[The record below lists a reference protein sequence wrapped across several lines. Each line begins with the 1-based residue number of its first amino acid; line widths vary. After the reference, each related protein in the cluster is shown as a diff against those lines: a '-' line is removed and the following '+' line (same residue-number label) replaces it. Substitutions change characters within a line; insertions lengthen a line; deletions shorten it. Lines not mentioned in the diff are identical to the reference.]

1 VIDRGGAGH
10 RGGMARS
17 RLVPVRFGVLAALA
31 ALAGAAEAAPA
42 ISISPASIEFYA
54 GPMYQ
59 DVGAP
64 PGELQRGSY
73 EVRNVGDAPLVVTDM
88 VIAGPGAS
96 LMAFDG
102 ALDPSCGSGQDC
114 ALTFSLAPG
123 EARLFLLTCTA
134 AQPGYFGASLGVTS
148 NAVSGAGTAAL
159 SCVGLR
165 PPIIQ
170 ITPVALDFGISHR
183 CEYGETFCYPC
194 GTQPLTQT
202 LTITN
207 AAAPPSRLDFY
218 VTPELPST
226 QYDDFIVGNLCAD
239 ASGGCSVPAGAAL
252 PIEITFRPYHD
263 VLYTTPLAVVSRYPG
278 QAPIQVPFYA
288 EGGHGQ
294 LVFDTPDYL
303 GDVAIGQTLTK
314 TLTVHNAGRAC
325 LSFQGPDSSAPEI
338 QVVGPHPSSL
348 ELAAGASH
356 SWTLACTPELPG
368 PVSSFID
375 FELSWE
381 SIGLVTQV
389 AYCVGVEPLLAVSP
403 ASLAFTGPDEVPLGA
418 SAIRRVTV
426 QNVSGQDTALTSITS
441 SDPRFTAALAGA
453 SLPLPLAPGATAE
466 VDVEFTPTGT
476 ARAAGAIA
484 FGAAGGAGASLGVIG
499 DGALLQARAQP
510 AALDF
515 GAVVYSF
522 APTQRIELRNTGER
536 PLTVAGVELAPP
548 ADFRVVGLARGA
560 TVAAGEVRAF
570 DVRATPTVLG
580 RRRATVAIKL
590 DRIADLAI
598 PLDAIAVDPAVAVTT
613 TDAEPDDYALDLGA
627 AVMDGVPR
635 TGKIVLQ
642 NARSTPIEIA
652 ACAFDGDGGFSAA
665 SACPFTVP
673 GHATGELAIGFM
685 PLAGVAHGAAVT
697 LTGTGLATGA
707 LRVELRGVGVDPRL
721 PAAMTLAGEDGARP
735 PLDEASDTA
744 SDAAADA
751 ASGGGCGATRP
762 APGLAPLAALWLL
775 TRRRRRPR

>member
-1 VIDRGGAGH
+1 
-10 RGGMARS
+10 MARS
-17 RLVPVRFGVLAALA
+17 RPVPALFGVLAALA

-42 ISISPASIEFYA
+42 ISVSPASIEFYA

-88 VIAGPGAS
+88 AITGPGAS

-148 NAVSGAGTAAL
+148 NAASGAGTAAL

-183 CEYGETFCYPC
+183 CEYGESFCYQCP
-194 GTQPLTQT
+194 TKPTTQT

-218 VTPELPST
+218 VTPELPRT
-226 QYDDFIVGNLCAD
+226 QYDDFIIDNMCAD
-239 ASGGCSVPAGAAL
+239 ASGGCSVPAGGSL

-278 QAPIQVPFYA
+278 QAPVQVPFYA

-294 LVFDTPDYL
+294 LAFDTPDFL
-303 GDVAIGQTLTK
+303 GEVAIGQTLTT

-325 LSFQGPDSSAPEI
+325 LSFQGPYSNAPEI
-338 QVVGPHPSSL
+338 QVVGSYPSSL
-348 ELAAGASH
+348 ELAAGASY

-368 PVSSFID
+368 PVSSFLD
-375 FELSWE
+375 FYLSWE
-381 SIGLVTQV
+381 GISFVTQV
-389 AYCVGVEPLLAVSP
+389 AYCVGVDPLLAVSP

-426 QNVSGQDTALTSITS
+426 QNVSGQDTALTSLTS
-441 SDPRFTAALAGA
+441 SDPRFTAALVGA

-476 ARAAGAIA
+476 ARAAGAIT
-484 FGAAGGAGASLGVIG
+484 FGAAGGAGASLGVAG
-499 DGALLQARAQP
+499 DGALLQAQALP

-515 GAVVYSF
+515 GAVVYSLV
-522 APTQRIELRNTGER
+522 PTQRIELRNTGER
-536 PLTVAGVELAPP
+536 PLTVAGVEFAPP
-548 ADFRVVGLARGA
+548 ADFRVVGLARGV

-570 DVRATPTVLG
+570 DVRATPTLLG
-580 RRRATVAIKL
+580 RRRAAVAIKL
-590 DRIADLAI
+590 DRIADLTI

-613 TDAEPDDYALDLGA
+613 ADAAPDDYALDFGA
-627 AVMDGVPR
+627 ADMDGVPR
-635 TGKIVLQ
+635 IGKIVLQ
-642 NARSTPIEIA
+642 NARATPIEIA
-652 ACAFDGDGGFSAA
+652 ACAFDGDAGFGVA
-665 SACPFTVP
+665 SACPFTIP
-673 GHATGELAIGFM
+673 GHATGELAIAFS
-685 PLAGVAHGAAVT
+685 PLAGVAHAAAVT

-707 LRVELRGVGVDPRL
+707 LRLELRGLGVDPRFDPQL
-721 PAAMTLAGEDGARP
+721 DPTAMALSGPADPRALGAAP
-735 PLDEASDTA
+735 D
-744 SDAAADA
+744 ADA
-751 ASGGGCGATRP
+751 VAGAGTGGCEATAP
-762 APGLAPLAALWLL
+762 AHGIAPLAALWLL
-775 TRRRRRPR
+775 IRRRRRPR